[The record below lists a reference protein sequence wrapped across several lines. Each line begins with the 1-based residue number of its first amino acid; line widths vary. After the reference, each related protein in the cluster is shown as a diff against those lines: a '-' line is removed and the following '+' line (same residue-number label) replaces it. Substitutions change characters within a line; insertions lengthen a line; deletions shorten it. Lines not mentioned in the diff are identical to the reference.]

1 MQTGGL
7 EIDGALFRGRTIV
20 PGPAGS
26 TVKLGF
32 QSEYGQR
39 MEAPL
44 KRTTGKVGI
53 DGEGAVREVSTILI
67 LCELST
73 PARGSRAAN
82 PVFGR
87 PDMVSETPSIA
98 LGDEVRLCP

>member
-7 EIDGALFRGRTIV
+7 VIDGALFGGRTIV

-53 DGEGAVREVSTILI
+53 IVEGAGEGA
-67 LCELST
+67 
-73 PARGSRAAN
+73 
-82 PVFGR
+82 
-87 PDMVSETPSIA
+87 
-98 LGDEVRLCP
+98 